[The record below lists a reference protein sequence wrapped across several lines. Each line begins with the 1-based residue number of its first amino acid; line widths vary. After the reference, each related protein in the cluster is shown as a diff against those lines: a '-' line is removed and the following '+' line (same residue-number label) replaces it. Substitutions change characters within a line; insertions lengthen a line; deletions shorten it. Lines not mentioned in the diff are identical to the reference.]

1 MADRWSESES
11 DPTELDIDPIAAQS
25 RSDSTAALVE
35 EGPLTDVASGQ
46 SADSGGLT
54 GAVDTARREA
64 EKVGETAKEQ
74 VGQVAGEVG
83 RQARNL
89 LDETRSQL
97 RSQAQ
102 EQTDRISATLSDL
115 ANELRGMADNA
126 PDPSSSVANLVG
138 DGARRLED
146 FATHLQTGGL
156 DTVVDDLKTMARRRP
171 GAFLAGAAVAGVVVG
186 RLFRN
191 VDLSQQPSGNDG
203 FRPANDVPN
212 GPADLTTSGQT
223 PTSATAGSIDSGNGP
238 QRASSGTSTDPEAGS
253 GW

>member
-1 MADRWSESES
+1 MSDRWSESEP
-11 DPTELDIDPIAAQS
+11 DPSEPDIDPTSAQS
-25 RSDSTAALVE
+25 RSDSAAALVE
-35 EGPLTDVASGQ
+35 EGPLTDVASGE
-46 SADSGGLT
+46 SSDSSGLT

-74 VGQVAGEVG
+74 AGQVAGEVG
-83 RQARNL
+83 RQARSL

-146 FATHLQTGGL
+146 FATHLQAGGL
-156 DTVVDDLKTMARRRP
+156 DTVADDLKTMARRRP
-171 GAFLAGAAVAGVVVG
+171 AAFLAGAAVAGVVVG

-191 VDLSQQPSGNDG
+191 VDLSQQPSGSDG
-203 FRPANDVPN
+203 FRPTSDGPN
-212 GPADLTTSGQT
+212 GPTGLSSGQ
-223 PTSATAGSIDSGNGP
+223 SATPAAPGTVDMGNGP
-238 QRASSGTSTDPEAGS
+238 QRAPSGTSTDPETNS

>member
-1 MADRWSESES
+1 MADRWSESEP
-11 DPTELDIDPIAAQS
+11 DPNGLEIDPIASQS
-25 RSDSTAALVE
+25 PSDSTAAMVE
-35 EGPLTDVASGQ
+35 EGPLTDVAAGQ
-46 SADSGGLT
+46 SSDSGLSN
-54 GAVDTARREA
+54 AVDTAGHEA
-64 EKVGETAKEQ
+64 QKVGETAKEQ
-74 VGQVAGEVG
+74 AGQVAGEVG

-97 RSQAQ
+97 RNQAQ

-146 FATHLQTGGL
+146 FATHLQAGGL
-156 DTVVDDLKTMARRRP
+156 DSVVDDLKTVARRRP

-191 VDLSQQPSGNDG
+191 VDLAQQPSSDDG
-203 FRPANDVPN
+203 FRPANG
-212 GPADLTTSGQT
+212 GPSGPTGLTTSGQT
-223 PTSATAGSIDSGNGP
+223 PTPATPGSIESNGP
-238 QRASSGTSTDPEAGS
+238 QRASSGISTDPEAGS

>member
-1 MADRWSESES
+1 MADRWSDTEP
-11 DPTELDIDPIAAQS
+11 DPAEPDIDPVSAQTS
-25 RSDSTAALVE
+25 GDFTAPTVE
-35 EGPLTDVASGQ
+35 ERPLTDASSGQ
-46 SADSGGLT
+46 PSDSGLSD
-54 GAVDTARREA
+54 AVDTARREA

-115 ANELRGMADNA
+115 ANQLRGMADNA

-146 FATHLQTGGL
+146 FATHLQAGGL
-156 DTVVDDLKTMARRRP
+156 DSVVDDLKTMARRRP
-171 GAFLAGAAVAGVVVG
+171 GAFLAGAAAAGVVVG

-191 VDLSQQPSGNDG
+191 VDLSQQPSRSDG
-203 FRPANDVPN
+203 FRPTSD
-212 GPADLTTSGQT
+212 GPDGPTGLTTSGQT
-223 PTSATAGSIDSGNGP
+223 ATPATAGSMDMGNGP
-238 QRASSGTSTDPEAGS
+238 QRASSGISTDPEAGS